1 MNVVLI
7 TIITLSAL
15 GALAAVI
22 LYFVA
27 QKFKVYEDPRI
38 DQVEEV
44 LPAAN
49 CGGCGYP
56 GCRAFAEAMVSS
68 DDISKLYCP
77 VGGAEVM
84 SEAAKIVGKAV
95 AEAAPQVAVVRCN
108 GTCENRP
115 RTNKYEGAENCTIA
129 ATLYGGETGCS
140 YGCLGL
146 GECVDAC
153 HFDAMYMDP
162 VTGLPVIIEENCV
175 ACGACVEA
183 CPKDII
189 ELRNIGPKSRR
200 IYVSC
205 VNKDK
210 GGPARKACTVACIG
224 CGKCEK
230 VCAFDAI
237 TIKDNLAYIDYDKC
251 KLCRKCVEVCPTD
264 AIHEINF
271 PVRKPKPAA
280 PKAAPVKKAPAAKT
294 ETTAKTDAAKPA
306 PEKKAPAEK
315 AETAKT
321 AKKETA
327 AADKKKVAAKLEGTT
342 AKEAPAKKEKPA
354 AAKTEKKE
362 ADTKAA
368 SKPDESKKKE
378 APAKEEKSAPKA
390 SKKNEAKDAKDKP
403 EKNN

>member
-7 TIITLSAL
+7 TIITLSVL

-84 SEAAKIVGKAV
+84 SKAAKIIGKEV

-153 HFDAMYMDP
+153 NFDAMYMDEK
-162 VTGLPVIIEENCV
+162 TGLPVVIEDNCV

-183 CPKDII
+183 CPKDIL

-205 VNKDK
+205 VNKDR

-224 CGKCEK
+224 CGKCEQ

-237 TIKDNLAYIDYDKC
+237 TIKDNLAYIDYEKC

-271 PVRKPKPAA
+271 LARKPKPPVDKKPAAKKADAGTAKAAAKPVAKKADSETAKTATKPAARKEDAAAAKTAEKPASKKAEAGA
-280 PKAAPVKKAPAAKT
+280 PKEVTKPAAEKKPVEKKAPAAK
-294 ETTAKTDAAKPA
+294 
-306 PEKKAPAEK
+306 PEKK
-315 AETAKT
+315 
-321 AKKETA
+321 
-327 AADKKKVAAKLEGTT
+327 DG
-342 AKEAPAKKEKPA
+342 
-354 AAKTEKKE
+354 
-362 ADTKAA
+362 
-368 SKPDESKKKE
+368 
-378 APAKEEKSAPKA
+378 KEEK
-390 SKKNEAKDAKDKP
+390 
-403 EKNN
+403 

>member
-49 CGGCGYP
+49 CGGCGFP
-56 GCRAFAEAMVSS
+56 GCRAFAEAMVTS
-68 DDISKLYCP
+68 DDISNLYCP
-77 VGGAEVM
+77 VGGADVM
-84 SEAAKIVGKAV
+84 SLAAKIVGK
-95 AEAAPQVAVVRCN
+95 EAAASAPQVAVIRCN
-108 GTCENRP
+108 GTCDNRP
-115 RTNKYEGAENCTIA
+115 RTNTYDGAENCTIV

-153 HFDAMYMDP
+153 HFDAMYMDEK
-162 VTGLPVIIEENCV
+162 TGLPVVIEENCV

-205 VNKDK
+205 VNKDR
-210 GGPARKACTVACIG
+210 GGPARKACSVACIG
-224 CGKCEK
+224 CGKCEQ

-271 PVRKPKPAA
+271 PARKPKPAA
-280 PKAAPVKKAPAAKT
+280 KKPAAETATDKKPTAAKTAAAAKT
-294 ETTAKTDAAKPA
+294 EAAPKT
-306 PEKKAPAEK
+306 ES
-315 AETAKT
+315 
-321 AKKETA
+321 
-327 AADKKKVAAKLEGTT
+327 
-342 AKEAPAKKEKPA
+342 KEKPA
-354 AAKTEKKE
+354 APKAEKKETIAGEVDQKKQTEKK
-362 ADTKAA
+362 T
-368 SKPDESKKKE
+368 
-378 APAKEEKSAPKA
+378 PAKDERSAKKSGL
-390 SKKNEAKDAKDKP
+390 SDAKDKP
-403 EKNN
+403 EEK